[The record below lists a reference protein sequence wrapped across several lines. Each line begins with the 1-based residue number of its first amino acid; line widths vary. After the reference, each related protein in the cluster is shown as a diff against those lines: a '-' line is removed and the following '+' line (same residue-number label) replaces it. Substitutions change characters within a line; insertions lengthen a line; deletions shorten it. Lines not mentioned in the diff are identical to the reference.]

1 MSQLFCRA
9 FLLLCSVALPLSA
22 SAAPWYRV
30 EMILVAYE
38 DESLIDQELWPE
50 VLETSA
56 TEDNESGSLQTEA
69 DTTPDY
75 TWWLSPARYQQLH
88 NALFA
93 GFGFARIP
101 KAEWPAP
108 LQPLAELKMA
118 NEAERI
124 NKRSDMK
131 VIWHQAWVEPIQEEG
146 QAIRHNLNVR
156 LQDKLDIQLT
166 GNFEL
171 HRSRYLH
178 INTDLQVQQYEIHE
192 PAELSAL
199 TLPASD
205 NRADYRNDLLAQTD
219 MEASMAVDLPAPIRA
234 ARVQQ
239 SRRMRSNELHY
250 IDHPMLGIVLKIIPV
265 ERAEDL

>member
-1 MSQLFCRA
+1 MSQLFCRI
-9 FLLLCSVALPLSA
+9 FLLLCSFTLPLSA

-30 EMILVAYE
+30 EMMLVAYE
-38 DESLIDQELWPE
+38 DKSLIEQELWPE

-56 TEDNESGSLQTEA
+56 TVENEPGSLLTETA
-69 DTTPDY
+69 TIPDY
-75 TWWLSPARYQQLH
+75 TWWLSPSRYQQLH
-88 NALFA
+88 HALFA
-93 GFGFARIP
+93 GFGFTRIP

-108 LQPLAELKMA
+108 LQPLAELKLA

-124 NKRSDMK
+124 NKRSDMN

-146 QAIRHNLNVR
+146 QAIRHNVNVR
-156 LQDKLDIQLT
+156 LQDKLDIQIT
-166 GNFEL
+166 GHFEL

-178 INTDLQVQQYEIHE
+178 INTDLQVQHYELQA

-199 TLPASD
+199 SLPAND
-205 NRADYRNDLLAQTD
+205 NRADYRSDLLAQSEI
-219 MEASMAVDLPAPIRA
+219 EASLAVDLPTPIRA

-250 IDHPMLGIVLKIIPV
+250 IDHPMLGIVLNIVPI